1 MENENKKSIVTLKD
15 ISLKTGYTIN
25 TVSRALKGKDDIAE
39 PTRKLI
45 TETAKELGY
54 IGNSLAGALR
64 SGVTRTIAVIIS
76 DVSNPLFG
84 IMAKEI
90 EAELRKKNY
99 CTFVLNTNEKYE
111 LEEQA
116 VYLALSKKVDG
127 IILCPTQKKK
137 DDLDLLRAQGIPF
150 VLMGR
155 RFPEYPADYV
165 IWDDVKGGYLA
176 TSHLIERGHREILFL
191 NGPKYISSAQD
202 RLEGYKKALSE
213 NGIDFSDKLVKEI
226 KITSKSCTEIIKKL
240 INDGIKFT
248 SVFAFSDLIAWEA
261 IEALN
266 RLGYNVP
273 QDIAVAGFDN
283 IQSKLHL
290 PFPLT
295 TVSSPKVK
303 MAHKTVEV
311 LLNKINEKNSTRRNN
326 HIIDTEL
333 VVRSST

>member
-1 MENENKKSIVTLKD
+1 MENESRKSIVTLKD
-15 ISLKTGYTIN
+15 ISLRTGYTIN

-45 TETAKELGY
+45 TDTAKELGY

-116 VYLALSKKVDG
+116 IYLALSKKVDG
-127 IILCPTQKKK
+127 IILCPTQRKK

-155 RFPEYPADYV
+155 RFAEYPADYV

-248 SVFAFSDLIAWEA
+248 SVFAFSDLIAWET

-303 MAHKTVEV
+303 MAHKAVEV
-311 LLNKINEKNSTRRNN
+311 LLNKINEKNGTKKNN
-326 HIIDTEL
+326 HVIDTEL

>member
-116 VYLALSKKVDG
+116 VYLA
-127 IILCPTQKKK
+127 
-137 DDLDLLRAQGIPF
+137 
-150 VLMGR
+150 
-155 RFPEYPADYV
+155 
-165 IWDDVKGGYLA
+165 
-176 TSHLIERGHREILFL
+176 
-191 NGPKYISSAQD
+191 
-202 RLEGYKKALSE
+202 
-213 NGIDFSDKLVKEI
+213 
-226 KITSKSCTEIIKKL
+226 
-240 INDGIKFT
+240 
-248 SVFAFSDLIAWEA
+248 
-261 IEALN
+261 
-266 RLGYNVP
+266 
-273 QDIAVAGFDN
+273 
-283 IQSKLHL
+283 
-290 PFPLT
+290 
-295 TVSSPKVK
+295 
-303 MAHKTVEV
+303 
-311 LLNKINEKNSTRRNN
+311 
-326 HIIDTEL
+326 
-333 VVRSST
+333 